1 MHSMAALETANSC
14 VKLNIFSLLGNNC
27 YFKNDFSAQ
36 VKVILLYSPF
46 PSALRSQNVEKP
58 FRLKQFPGKN
68 ILRIFADS

>member
-14 VKLNIFSLLGNNC
+14 VKLNIFSLLGNKC

-46 PSALRSQNVEKP
+46 LSALRSQKCRETLLAETISRKKYTQD
-58 FRLKQFPGKN
+58 LC
-68 ILRIFADS
+68 